1 MSYIAVKLI
10 PMLQEALAGLFY
22 VELKK
27 AVLSD
32 SIAPEDRL
40 YRLKKIFH
48 LLINEATREERIQF
62 STLFARLAYI
72 GHRYQFSEELM
83 YYLHLFRHQLSVNT
97 KNKAFSLSETYDLG
111 ARALALTIQG
121 LSQLEIPNE
130 LFQALPASWPVPF
143 VPSSHP
149 VTYSKLR
156 VTALADDTHSKRL
169 LVTAEEFPG
178 QHRLVQYDIIDRNVL
193 FNNSIEIIQRI
204 LGFPVTLNLLN
215 VEIDDEGILRPEAF
229 IIEPDFLIDI
239 STLAASFKEQQA
251 RPWLFLMD
259 KFKSSGV
266 TKYILLGNIA
276 NHFLDE
282 LMSNPE
288 AAFDQIFPS
297 VFAKYPLSF
306 CTLPEEDMRDI
317 FHKSKLHFLHLK
329 QAVHGVFLE
338 QGIHP
343 EHCYLEPSF
352 YADQYGIQGRLDVF
366 CYNPG
371 NKSEAA
377 IVELKSGK
385 IFNTNA
391 HGINNE
397 HFIQT
402 LLYDLLIES
411 VFDNQVEPA
420 CYILYSSIPDNNL
433 RFAPR
438 VRANQLEAL
447 MVRNQLVAIEWKLQQ
462 LSAAGTEDLA
472 EQGRAL
478 FGRLNTRAFPHIKG
492 FIRNDLLAFENMIS
506 GLSDIALRYITA
518 FAGFIAR
525 EHRLAKMGA
534 IGFNNINGLA
544 SLWLNDEEEKRENFQ
559 FLGQLTITSNKARDK
574 DPILT
579 LARPEGTDEL
589 ANFRSGDIAVLYP
602 ARQAGTG
609 VLGNQIFKCTIVEL
623 SATAVV
629 VKLRSQ
635 QFNEAIFSQFS
646 HWNIE
651 PDTLD
656 TSFAGMYRS
665 LSAFAN
671 SDPVKRKLILGL
683 NMPAYSPPLQLE
695 KAAELTGEQH
705 DILCKA
711 LAATD
716 YFLLWG
722 PPGTGKTSVLLKHM
736 VIRLLD
742 NPAENILLLAYTNR
756 AVDEMCESV
765 EAIGSDMRSQYLRIG
780 GRYSAG
786 AAYQGQLLDKLID
799 DMKHR
804 SELLALIQQ
813 RRIVLSTV
821 SSLSAKAEL
830 LSLKDFTTVIIDEAS
845 QILEP
850 NLVGLLPRFRRFI
863 LIGDHKQ
870 LPAVVQQDDKHSSV
884 HDAAL
889 QDIGLYNLRNSLFE
903 RLFHRCVRMGLIHAF
918 ARLSHQG
925 RMHQDIMDFPNRFF
939 YQGGLQILPEGT
951 PGAIIQRA
959 PLRAKPVLDIPLSA
973 MLSSKRVVFMDAA
986 TDDAGATLKT
996 NRHEAALIAD
1006 LVHAFSHMYKGAG
1019 LSTGIITPFRAQIA
1033 MIKAELDKR
1042 QLNAEGITIDTVERY
1057 QGGACDIILIS
1068 LCVNSVF
1075 SLESVVSLSDEGVD
1089 RKLNVALTRAREH
1102 VVVVGNKELLS
1113 QNELY
1118 NAFITQ
1124 YES

>member
-1 MSYIAVKLI
+1 
-10 PMLQEALAGLFY
+10 MLQEALAGLFY

-32 SIAPEDRL
+32 TIAPEDRL
-40 YRLKKIFH
+40 DRLKKIFH

-62 STLFARLAYI
+62 STLFARLAYT
-72 GHRYQFSEELM
+72 GHRYQLSEELM
-83 YYLHLFRHQLSVNT
+83 YYLHLFRHQLSFNT
-97 KNKAFSLSETYDLG
+97 KNKAFSLSETVDLG
-111 ARALALTIQG
+111 ARALAFAIQG
-121 LSQLEIPNE
+121 LSQLTIPNE
-130 LFQALPASWPVPF
+130 LYQALPASWPVPF
-143 VPSSHP
+143 IKSDQAVSYP
-149 VTYSKLR
+149 KLR
-156 VTALADDTHSKRL
+156 VTALADDVANNRL
-169 LVTAEEFPG
+169 LVTADEFPG
-178 QHRLVQYDIIDRNVL
+178 QQRLVQYGIIDRNVL
-193 FNNSIEIIQRI
+193 FKNSIEIIQRI
-204 LGFPVTLNLLN
+204 FGFPVTLNLLN

-251 RPWLFLMD
+251 RPWIFLMD

-282 LMSNPE
+282 LMSNPK
-288 AAFDQIFPS
+288 ASFDQIFPS

-317 FHKSKLHFLHLK
+317 FNKSKEHFLHLQ
-329 QAVHGVFLE
+329 QAVLTVFPE

-352 YADQYGIQGRLDVF
+352 YSDQYGVQGRLDVF
-366 CYNPG
+366 SYHPD

-391 HGINNE
+391 HGINND

-433 RFAPR
+433 RFAPK

-447 MVRNQLVAIEWKLQQ
+447 MVRNQLVAMEWKLQQ
-462 LSAAGTEDLA
+462 LSAAGPADLA

-478 FGRLNTRAFPHIKG
+478 FGRLNTQSFPQLKG
-492 FIRNDLLAFENMIS
+492 FVRNDLLAFERMFS
-506 GLSDIALRYITA
+506 VLSDLELRYFTA

-525 EHRLAKMGA
+525 EYRLAKIGA
-534 IGFNNINGLA
+534 AGFNNINGLA
-544 SLWLNDEEEKRENFQ
+544 SLWLNNEDEKRENFQ

-574 DPILT
+574 DPMIT
-579 LARPEGTDEL
+579 LSRPDGTDDM
-589 ANFRSGDIAVLYP
+589 ANFRSGDMAVLYP
-602 ARQAGTG
+602 ARQDGAG
-609 VLGNQIFKCTIVEL
+609 VLGNQIFKCTIIEIS
-623 SATAVV
+623 SASVV
-629 VKLRSQ
+629 LKLRSP

-646 HWNIE
+646 YWNIE
-651 PDTLD
+651 PDTID
-656 TSFAGMYRS
+656 SSFAGMYRS

-671 SDPVKRKLILGL
+671 SEVGKRKLILGIAH
-683 NMPAYSPPLQLE
+683 PTSSPPLNLE
-695 KAAELTGEQH
+695 KSPELTTEQH
-705 DILCKA
+705 EILCKA

-736 VIRLLD
+736 VIRLLN
-742 NPAENILLLAYTNR
+742 NPAENILLLAFTNR
-756 AVDEMCESV
+756 AVDEMCESIDS
-765 EAIGSDMRSQYLRIG
+765 IGGDIRSQYIRIG
-780 GRYSAG
+780 SRYSVG
-786 AAYQGQLLDKLID
+786 AAFQGQLLDQLID
-799 DMKHR
+799 NIKNR
-804 SELLALIQQ
+804 SDLVSLIQQ

-821 SSLSAKAEL
+821 SSLSAKSEL

-870 LPAVVQQDDKHSSV
+870 LPAVVQQDDNHSSV

-889 QDIGLYNLRNSLFE
+889 RKIGLNNLRNALFE
-903 RLFHRCVRMGLIHAF
+903 RLFHRCVTMGLNHAF

-925 RMHQDIMDFPNRFF
+925 RMHLDIMDFPNRFF

-951 PGAIIQRA
+951 PGALIQRA
-959 PLRAKPVLDIPLSA
+959 PIRAKPVLDVPLSVL
-973 MLSSKRVVFMDAA
+973 LSSKRVVFMNAP
-986 TDDAGATLKT
+986 TDEAGATLKT

-1019 LSTGIITPFRAQIA
+1019 LSIGIITPFRAQIA
-1033 MIKAELDKR
+1033 MIKAELEKR
-1042 QLNAEGITIDTVERY
+1042 QLNAEDITIDTVERY

-1068 LCVNSVF
+1068 LCVNSIF
-1075 SLESVVSLSDEGVD
+1075 SLEAVVSLSDEGVD

-1118 NAFITQ
+1118 NAFIVA